1 LGDNRKRADQILA
14 GEKVKDFRPK
24 AVTGEPVIEY
34 PTEDINPGDV
44 PF

>member
-1 LGDNRKRADQILA
+1 MLA
-14 GEKVKDFRPK
+14 GEKVEDFGGPK

-34 PTEDINPGDV
+34 PTEDTNPDDV

>member
-1 LGDNRKRADQILA
+1 MLA
-14 GEKVKDFRPK
+14 GEKIKDFRPK

-34 PTEDINPGDV
+34 PKEDPDDG